1 MGLGTLYY
9 NWIDRPYYK
18 DVSLELLV
26 LNWIIQRVFK
36 VNNEIPFSV
45 HFTSKLK
52 GYENMILHPDI
63 RLSIAISGNLYLM
76 AFNKGKIEIQEKT
89 IIAPN
94 VVINNGNH
102 DLLNRNI
109 HSVKDIFIGKN
120 CWIGANCVIL
130 GGTKLG
136 ENVTVAAGSVVNKEF
151 PDNVVVAGS
160 PAKIIK
166 TVS

>member
-1 MGLGTLYY
+1 MGLGTLFYK
-9 NWIDRPYYK
+9 WIDRPYYK
-18 DVSLELLV
+18 DVSLGLLI
-26 LNWIIQRVFK
+26 LNWIIQRIFGINTK
-36 VNNEIPFSV
+36 VPFSV
-45 HFTSKLK
+45 HFTSKIK

-76 AFNKGKIEIQEKT
+76 AFNKCKIEIQEKT

-102 DLLNRNI
+102 GLLDRNI

-120 CWIGANCVIL
+120 CWIGTNCVIL
-130 GGTKLG
+130 GGAKLG
-136 ENVTVAAGSVVNKEF
+136 KNVTVAAGSVVNKEF
-151 PDNVVVAGS
+151 PDNVVIAGT

-166 TVS
+166 TVT